1 MDIEVIPIFGACLA
15 AFLAGFVDA
24 IVGGGGLVQL
34 PALLVLYPTAP
45 VVTLLGTNKLSSI
58 AGTVT
63 AVVTYTRRIALPWKI
78 LIPASGVAFVA
89 SLGGATAATIFP
101 PGFLKPIILM
111 LLVGVFLYTVLRPGL
126 GTGSAETLHPDASR
140 RTKVAAGV
148 IGAYDGFL
156 CPGTGN
162 FLIFALV
169 RWVGMP
175 FLLATAAA
183 KVINTATNLAAIVL
197 FSSTG
202 HILYAIALPM
212 AGANLIGGYLG
223 AHLAIAK
230 GNRFIRLVFIVVVT
244 VLMARIG
251 YDVLA
256 HQ

>member
-1 MDIEVIPIFGACLA
+1 MAFEVTPILGACIA

-45 VVTLLGTNKLSSI
+45 IVALLGTNKLSSI

-63 AVVTYTRRIALPWKI
+63 AVVTYARRIVLPWKI
-78 LIPASGVAFVA
+78 LLPASAVAFLA

-101 PGFLKPIILM
+101 PTYLKPIILV
-111 LLVGVFLYTVLRPGL
+111 LLLGVFIYTVVRPGL
-126 GTGSAETLHPDASR
+126 GTAATDALHPHAAPR
-140 RTKVAAGV
+140 AKFAAGV
-148 IGAYDGFL
+148 IGGYDGFL
-156 CPGTGN
+156 GPGTGN
-162 FLIFALV
+162 FFIFTLV

-183 KVINTATNLAAIVL
+183 KVLNTATNLAAIVL
-197 FSSTG
+197 FGTTG
-202 HILYAIALPM
+202 HILYSIALPM
-212 AGANLIGGYLG
+212 ACANLIGGYLG

-230 GNRFIRLVFIVVVT
+230 GNRFIRVVFIVVVA

-251 YDVLA
+251 HDVFAEL
-256 HQ
+256 